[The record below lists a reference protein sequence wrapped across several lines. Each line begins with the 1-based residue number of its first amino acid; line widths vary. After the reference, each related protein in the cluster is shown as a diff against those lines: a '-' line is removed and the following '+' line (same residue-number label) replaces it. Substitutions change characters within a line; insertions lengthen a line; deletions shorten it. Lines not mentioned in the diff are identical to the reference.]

1 MNNDEL
7 VLLQEADQE
16 YIKEIE
22 ECNKRWQKAIK
33 EFAEN
38 EIND

>member
-1 MNNDEL
+1 MNLDDEL

-16 YIKEIE
+16 YIKKIN
-22 ECNKRWQKAIK
+22 ECNERWQKAIK

-38 EIND
+38 ENK